1 MYISLL
7 FWLALAMPGYVVVR
21 HIWKEDL
28 ASGLMGTI
36 ALSYLASFGLLSGV
50 SILCYVFHAPLLV
63 FSAACFLAV
72 VAAALELTRKRWW
85 RATGRLL
92 AGGFCLELVIVLAD
106 MFMGG
111 RVGAMTG
118 GDAPVHLSRIR
129 VLLDHG
135 FNNYDPFVGAPY
147 FFPIYHTNI
156 LHALYASCSQLTDI
170 HHIRIW
176 FASLPW
182 AKMLVASGSY
192 YLAWCVFERRWVA
205 WVAVMFT
212 VGWWGPVAY
221 IVYPNKLA
229 PLWLLAMMLGFAI
242 QACRSTSG
250 WSAPL
255 KLFVGSLVLGQIH
268 SLYGAFAGLAT
279 GPLLFGVC
287 IHRFVRGHAD
297 RWRMVV
303 CIVSLTAALPF
314 LLISK
319 STVRTDVTAARRL
332 STNQPGKQAIAAK
345 PVGTTFKLR
354 RGWGRPDW
362 RTACLAIGIACAMAG
377 ARRKQAVW
385 LLVMAATVLLIHQL
399 PPLRSIALDVF
410 KQKWIVG
417 RLGIVLD
424 IAYVALVPTSVA
436 FVVERKVPLRW
447 IPPLLSVLV
456 LLVGTTFPR
465 RRETT
470 TWNAYYHTLSAP
482 RAARENYLEMTKV
495 ILKICARSLPR
506 GETILLGAQPGMV
519 FTMVHDAHIV
529 APKRGGNGILD
540 LAQRRA
546 DLQLMLD
553 PHTPWETRRPLL
565 RKYNIT
571 YFFPAVS
578 SAQWVRGHVK
588 KNLSDPGVFRLFVLD
603 TEN

>member
-21 HIWKEDL
+21 YIWEDDL

-50 SILCYVFHAPLLV
+50 SILCYVFQAPLWV
-63 FSAACFLAV
+63 FSAACFLSV
-72 VAAALELTRKRWW
+72 VAAAIELTRKGWW
-85 RATGRLL
+85 RATGSLL
-92 AGGFCLELVIVLAD
+92 AGGLCLALVLVLAD
-106 MFMGG
+106 MVMGG

-156 LHALYASCSQLTDI
+156 LHALYASCSQLTDT

-182 AKMLVASGSY
+182 AKMLIASGSY

-212 VGWWGPVAY
+212 IGWWGPVKY
-221 IVYPNKLA
+221 IIYPNKLA
-229 PLWLLAMMLGFAI
+229 PLWLLAMMLGFTI
-242 QACRSTSG
+242 QACRSTNG
-250 WSAPL
+250 WRVPL
-255 KLFVGSLVLGQIH
+255 KLFVGSLVLGQVH
-268 SLYGAFAGLAT
+268 SLYGAFAGLAA

-297 RWRMVV
+297 RWRIAA

-319 STVRTDVTAARRL
+319 LTVRPGVTAAKTA
-332 STNQPGKQAIAAK
+332 SVSQPDKQAIAPK
-345 PVGTTFKLR
+345 PLEASFKLR
-354 RGWGRPDW
+354 RGWGKPDW
-362 RTACLAIGIACAMAG
+362 RTACLGIGIACAMAG
-377 ARRKQAVW
+377 VRRKQAA
-385 LLVMAATVLLIHQL
+385 LLLAIAATVLLIHQL
-399 PPLRSIALDVF
+399 PLLRSVALDVL

-424 IAYVALVPTSVA
+424 LIYVALVPTSVA
-436 FVVERKVPLRW
+436 LFVERKVPLRW
-447 IPPLLSVLV
+447 IPPLLTVIG
-456 LLVGTTFPR
+456 LLIGMAFPR
-465 RRETT
+465 RTANT
-470 TWNAYYHTLSAP
+470 TWDAYYQTLSAP
-482 RAARENYLEMTKV
+482 RAARENYLDMTKV
-495 ILKICARSLPR
+495 ILAFCAERIPR
-506 GETILLGAQPGMV
+506 GETILAGAQKGMV
-519 FTMVHDAHIV
+519 ITMVHDCHIV
-529 APKRGGNGILD
+529 APERGGNGI
-540 LAQRRA
+540 A
-546 DLQLMLD
+546 DLGTRRRDLRVMMAPD
-553 PHTPWETRRPLL
+553 TPWHTRRDLL
-565 RKYNIT
+565 RKYDIT
-571 YFFPAVS
+571 YFIPAGADTS
-578 SAQWVRGHVK
+578 WLRGHLK
-588 KNLSDPGVFRLFVLD
+588 EYRSKPGFQFYAID
-603 TEN
+603 TEH